1 MAQLTITIPDIY
13 IPRLKIAL
21 IRLLNEG
28 EAIDLENPTNE
39 EIRLK
44 AKSIC
49 IKHLW
54 EVWKAEEW
62 KINNEGFEFDDPG
75 ID

>member
-1 MAQLTITIPDIY
+1 MAQLIINIPNDKID
-13 IPRLKIAL
+13 RLKIAL
-21 IRLLNEG
+21 IRLLKEG
-28 EAIDLENPTNE
+28 EAVDLENPTNE

-49 IKHLW
+49 IDHLI

-62 KINNEGFEFDDPG
+62 KMNNDSFVFENTEVE
-75 ID
+75 

>member
-1 MAQLTITIPDIY
+1 MAQLIIEIPDIY
-13 IPRLKIAL
+13 IQRLKIAL
-21 IRLLNEG
+21 TRLLNEG
-28 EAIDLENPTNE
+28 EAEDLENPTNE

-49 IKHLW
+49 IKHLR

-62 KINNEGFEFDDPG
+62 KINNESFEFEVP
-75 ID
+75 IIE